1 VLFYLLQ
8 FESTLICLVCMRGL
22 PKYDAAGGLKSATFI
37 CAFKNYLRKAIAV
50 EQWPSRSETNDAF
63 A

>member
-1 VLFYLLQ
+1 
-8 FESTLICLVCMRGL
+8 MRGL

-37 CAFKNYLRKAIAV
+37 CAFKNYLHKAIAV